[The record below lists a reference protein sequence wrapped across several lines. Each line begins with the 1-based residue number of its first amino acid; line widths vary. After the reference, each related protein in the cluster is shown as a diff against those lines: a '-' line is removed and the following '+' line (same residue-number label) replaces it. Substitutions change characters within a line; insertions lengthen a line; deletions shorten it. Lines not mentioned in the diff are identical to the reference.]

1 MNPDPAAHT
10 ETSTTPLLPDNTPT
24 GMGDSS
30 PVSAIPLS
38 GSQAT
43 ARGFPPSGAP
53 ALPDGSNVSPDT
65 AITNWS
71 SAPVTDWPSTPT
83 AHTKREALL
92 AISKMFPRANED
104 ILLLAL
110 EEHDFDVQDAYDL
123 LAGVGMDD
131 AMITFL
137 TRVFPGVGRDIIDKE
152 VEECYGRYVNVF
164 SRMVMKYHSYWK
176 PHPDPT
182 TSALSISPPAVY
194 RPDFLADGPE
204 EEAVEAAWWKSL
216 ADTVRWQ
223 VQPPPPDESTWRT
236 IVSACHLTH
245 KSWSPRLAGMVS
257 QLSGPHHE
265 TALSGLRSLPAYSLM
280 IDLAAN
286 ESYRA
291 LCLSAVSALATNGVA
306 APGALAWAFEMSSV
320 DPAENFVIRH
330 AASTYSKTS
339 STIWTARNK
348 AMLAHRE
355 RSFNDVPGHIAI
367 DVDAEEDQDGISSKG
382 VPASPTV
389 SRVTRTSAG
398 TRAKTV
404 KATSP
409 YPVVKPKGKAR
420 ASDDDVR
427 AAESYVKEKR
437 AAQDDII
444 ELTSESEA
452 DQEDKNTVRHPSP
465 AGEPS
470 TFTDAVVETPRPVIM
485 SPSIVSP
492 RKTTKK
498 TISRSAPKARSPVKT
513 RSVKRA
519 HTDLP

>member
-1 MNPDPAAHT
+1 MN
-10 ETSTTPLLPDNTPT
+10 
-24 GMGDSS
+24 DSS
-30 PVSAIPLS
+30 PQSAIPIS

-43 ARGFPPSGAP
+43 ERGFSPSGAP
-53 ALPDGSNVSPDT
+53 ALPAGAGISPDT
-65 AITNWS
+65 AVTNWS
-71 SAPVTDWPSTPT
+71 SAPVTDWPSTPS

-92 AISKMFPRANED
+92 AISKVFPRTNED
-104 ILLLAL
+104 ILMLAL
-110 EEHDFDVQDAYDL
+110 EEHDFNVTDACDL
-123 LAGVGMDD
+123 LAGTGMDD
-131 AMITFL
+131 AMISFL
-137 TRVFPGVGRDIIDKE
+137 TKVFPGIGREVIDKE
-152 VEECYGRYVNVF
+152 VEECYGRYLHVF

-182 TSALSISPPAVY
+182 TSALSLSPPTKY

-204 EEAVEAAWWKSL
+204 EEAVEAAWWRSL

-223 VQPPPPDESTWRT
+223 VQPPPPDEITWRT
-236 IVSACHLTH
+236 LVSACHLTH

-265 TALSGLRSLPAYSLM
+265 TSLSGLRSLPAYSIM
-280 IDLAAN
+280 VDLASN

-291 LCLSAVSALATNGVA
+291 LCLGAVTALATNGVA
-306 APGALAWAFEMSSV
+306 APGALAWAFEMSSD

-355 RSFNDVPGHIAI
+355 KSFDSVQGHVMI
-367 DVDAEEDQDGISSKG
+367 DVDAEEEHDGTSSKG

-389 SRVTRTSAG
+389 SRITRTSAG
-398 TRAKTV
+398 TKARAA

-409 YPVVKPKGKAR
+409 YPTVKPKGKAR

-427 AAESYVKEKR
+427 AVESLVKRKH

-444 ELTSESEA
+444 ELTSESGT
-452 DQEDKNTVRHPSP
+452 DQEDRDTVRHPSP
-465 AGEPS
+465 VDEPGTLTS
-470 TFTDAVVETPRPVIM
+470 AIVKTPKLILM

-492 RKTTKK
+492 KKITKK
-498 TISRSAPKARSPVKT
+498 TISRAAPTARSPVKT
-513 RSVKRA
+513 RSAKRA